1 MKRKFYDAMLNW
13 KRTSNGRTA
22 LMIDGAR
29 RVGKSY
35 IAEEFAKREYD
46 DFLLDKST
54 LTRRH
59 NVSPVEV
66 KSGSNVTHA
75 SLDKFRNKFK
85 SNLAE
90 AFLLSDRDV
99 KVDRGI
105 TYLPLYMAPLLVR
118 AAT

>member
-1 MKRKFYDAMLNW
+1 MLDW
-13 KRTSNGRTA
+13 KKTSYGRTA

-35 IAEEFAKREYD
+35 SKADREVAGNRMEV

-54 LTRRH
+54 LSRRH

-66 KSGSNVTHA
+66 KSGTNVSHV
-75 SLDKFRNKFK
+75 SLDKFRAKFK
-85 SNLAE
+85 ANLTE

-99 KVDRGI
+99 KVENGI
-105 TYLPLYMAPLLVR
+105 TYLPLYMAPLLVGR
-118 AAT
+118 E